1 MAPDINL
8 LPDEDRRAEE
18 RELRNPRSNSGAPV
32 YSQPGASTP
41 PPKPPA
47 PIAAAPAL
55 PNVKPVSPPPITP
68 PPAMPIKSVKPKVEA
83 KPLGQQLHD
92 LFGRFGH
99 PAATGASIPMP
110 TNVNLDVNLIPQET
124 TTSSFGSLWPQIGA
138 VLGSALVIAALF
150 ISLGLGVTAKEKSVA
165 EAQAATAATA
175 ARLLEKQLVVEEMG
189 RAVQQVRSV
198 TGLLDGHIYW
208 NQYFTWLESV
218 TLPEVYY
225 TGFMGDVTGTF
236 TLSASARD
244 YITLAQQLVVL
255 RADPRVQQVSVA
267 EASRDSQGWVNFT
280 MSLTVSPSVFTRSQS
295 L

>member
-18 RELRNPRSNSGAPV
+18 RELRNPRGNSGAPV
-32 YSQPGASTP
+32 YSQPGVSAP
-41 PPKPPA
+41 APKPPA

-55 PNVKPVSPPPITP
+55 PNVKPVPPIAPPPP
-68 PPAMPIKSVKPKVEA
+68 VPIKPIEPKVAA
-83 KPLGQQLHD
+83 KPLVQQLHD
-92 LFGRFGH
+92 LFGRFGR
-99 PAATGASIPMP
+99 PVASSAPTPVPMP
-110 TNVNLDVNLIPQET
+110 SNVNLDVNLIPQET
-124 TTSSFGSLWPQIGA
+124 TGSSYGTLWPQLGA
-138 VLGSALVIAALF
+138 VLGSVLVVALLF
-150 ISLGLGVTAKEKSVA
+150 IGLGLGVADKERAMVEAKD
-165 EAQAATAATA
+165 ATAATA
-175 ARLLEKQLVVEEMG
+175 ARLLDKQQVVEEMG

-198 TGLLDGHIYW
+198 AGLLDGHIYW

-255 RADPRVQQVSVA
+255 RADPTVLQVTVA

-280 MSLTVSPSVFTRSQS
+280 MSLTVSPSVFTRSQG